1 MGGILFTL
9 RVCFMGKLKRIIGND
24 FVCVSNDV
32 GAGAWSKCKQSQL
45 IYYNWENELNLIK
58 KWLSSTRNIY
68 CICTKYF
75 EINNL
80 EYSDHIYTLMVH
92 IIFISLNTWERTR
105 LALSWIKVSHKRKY
119 TWNLYQLSS
128 SSSHNN
134 KDTKSEKYI

>member
-58 KWLSSTRNIY
+58 KWLSSTRNMY
-68 CICTKYF
+68 CICISK
-75 EINNL
+75 
-80 EYSDHIYTLMVH
+80 S
-92 IIFISLNTWERTR
+92 II
-105 LALSWIKVSHKRKY
+105 
-119 TWNLYQLSS
+119 
-128 SSSHNN
+128 
-134 KDTKSEKYI
+134 

>member
-68 CICTKYF
+68 CISKS
-75 EINNL
+75 I
-80 EYSDHIYTLMVH
+80 IYNMV
-92 IIFISLNTWERTR
+92 IIFTPSWCISFSYN
-105 LALSWIKVSHKRKY
+105 
-119 TWNLYQLSS
+119 
-128 SSSHNN
+128 
-134 KDTKSEKYI
+134 

>member
-58 KWLSSTRNIY
+58 KWLSSTRNM
-68 CICTKYF
+68 YF
-75 EINNL
+75 EVSNL
-80 EYSDHIYTLMVH
+80 EYSDYIYTLMVH

-105 LALSWIKVSHKRKY
+105 LALSWIKISHKRKY

>member
-58 KWLSSTRNIY
+58 KWLSSTRNMY
-68 CICTKYF
+68 CICISKSIIY
-75 EINNL
+75 ND
-80 EYSDHIYTLMVH
+80 YIYTLMVH